1 MKKAVKIE
9 KMSWA
14 SVKFARV
21 LACVLTAGVMMSAVA
36 QDAESVAF
44 NYKMATA
51 RPGQT
56 MTLGFTTEPAGATD
70 GLVWSSSDESVVTVA
85 NGVATVPTAAQGG
98 QATITVTCAN
108 GASASLIFDAA
119 TPLPEANVTIPI
131 DYKYMNGN
139 AVAGATEDWSD
150 VVSAGL
156 FEGSFSF
163 FADNRTGFDKSYT
176 YDGTSYTAYGFT
188 NRLDVTSDT
197 DGVIPFAFDGYQSED
212 KAFDGYDCLRFS
224 SNTKEGIVDVV
235 TTNYYSKWYVLG
247 TGGGPGSGTYGLI
260 DVIVHYSDGTT
271 DSREFTVHDWVDN
284 KNDATNSVSSI
295 PQYRTGN
302 ADSSSGNGT
311 AIGQNSWD
319 DARSATVPYCGYYL
333 HAMAIDTNPEK
344 FVTEL
349 EMKLT
354 GLSDGADGNSGYFAA
369 FFASAGRT
377 GGYLMMPRTAL
388 AAPAGASKIVRTTTL
403 VGDWAAVEGATG
415 YYYELST
422 TPNFTT
428 NSVVYSGT
436 TGADVNTATFTG
448 LNPATTYYLRARA
461 IFAEEDN
468 VTRNSNISIATTASL
483 DEVDMD
489 ELDNDQIIEY
499 VFGSDAAAKLRL
511 NIWDSN
517 EFDANNEAKSLVSA
531 VVAGDITNCPSNVTA
546 NVEYTLYTAT
556 DLEGEFTQVAAQTN
570 DVDFVCDANANDQT
584 FWKGHMKVTVT
595 LKNDPTQSWTA
606 ECDSTNIVGLTRV
619 ASTNE
624 WTPVAIAYDTP
635 AWGVKNV
642 TASNVVGLADLQVG
656 DEMWTWDSQIGAYRV
671 FLVTEEAGNKFWQS
685 TELTVFRGKNGEVTN
700 SVETAAESYEMN
712 RGYGFWLKRATP
724 IAEHIHAFGQVPYAD
739 APDAVVT
746 ISAKANTL
754 IGAQHYK
761 KLQFVSGQAVPDSYR
776 NVFKDKDMDVIQVKQ
791 TDGTLLEYSYMES
804 LGGWMR
810 YEYITLK
817 GKQRLAVMDTF
828 EIPLGI
834 AFDYSNNSAS
844 DIELNWSAK

>member
-1 MKKAVKIE
+1 MKKTVKIE

-21 LACVLTAGVMMSAVA
+21 LACVLTAGIMMSAVA
-36 QDAESVAF
+36 QNATSVAF

-70 GLVWSSSDESVVTVA
+70 GLVWTSSDESVVTVA
-85 NGVATVPTAAQGG
+85 NGVATVPTTAQGG

-108 GASASLIFDAA
+108 GATASLIFDAA
-119 TPLPEANVTIPI
+119 TPLPEANISTPI
-131 DYKYMNGN
+131 DTSYLDGN
-139 AVAGATEDWSD
+139 AVAGATED
-150 VVSAGL
+150 
-156 FEGSFSF
+156 FSVF
-163 FADNRTGFDKSYT
+163 SSGFLDGFQGYFADAREVKRSYT
-176 YDGTSYTAYGFT
+176 YNNKTYTDVYGLT
-188 NRLDVTSDT
+188 NCMYIADVNTGDN
-197 DGVIPFAFDGYQSED
+197 IPFLFDGYGTDATAFDGNDCVRLYTGHTD
-212 KAFDGYDCLRFS
+212 K
-224 SNTKEGIVDVV
+224 IIDVAV
-235 TTNYYSKWYVLG
+235 TNYYSKWYVLA
-247 TGGGPGSGTYGLI
+247 TAGGPGEGNYANV
-260 DVIVHYSDGTT
+260 DVIIHYSDGTSDT
-271 DSREFTVHDWVDN
+271 GSFHVQDWVED
-284 KNDATNSVSSI
+284 KNYENSISSEG
-295 PQYRTGN
+295 QYRLSTLYTCTGTN
-302 ADSSSGNGT
+302 AKDGSEIDQNTWGAHTN
-311 AIGQNSWD
+311 AIPFRGH
-319 DARSATVPYCGYYL
+319 YM
-333 HAMAIDTNPEK
+333 HALSIDTNPEK

-349 EMKLT
+349 ELKLT
-354 GLSDGADGNSGYFAA
+354 GKNSGSDLTDLYAC

-436 TGADVNTATFTG
+436 TGADVNTATFTN

-468 VTRNSNISIATTASL
+468 VTRNSNVSIATTASL

-606 ECDSTNIVGLTRV
+606 ECDSTNVVGLTRV

-624 WTPVAIAYDTP
+624 WTPVAVAYDTP
-635 AWGVKNV
+635 AWDVKNV

-656 DEMWTWDSQIGAYRV
+656 DEMWTWDLDVGAYRIYI
-671 FLVTEEAGNKFWQS
+671 LAEEDGRKFWDS
-685 TELTVFRGKNGEVTN
+685 TELYVFRDGTN
-700 SVETAAESYEMN
+700 KTEYAAADYELA

-724 IAEHIHAFGQVPYAD
+724 IAEHIHVFGQVPYAD

-754 IGAQHYK
+754 IGAQHYQ
-761 KLQFVSGQAVPDSYR
+761 KLQFKKGQALPDSYKK
-776 NVFKDKDMDVIQVKQ
+776 VFTDKDGDVIQIKQ
-791 TDGTLLEYSYMES
+791 ASGATYEYKYRMN
-804 LGGWMR
+804 LGGWSR
-810 YEYITLK
+810 YEDDGVDLWIIK
-817 GKQRLAVMDTF
+817 NFSVPVGQ
-828 EIPLGI
+828 
-834 AFDYSNNSAS
+834 AFYYSNNGTS

>member
-36 QDAESVAF
+36 QNAESVAF

-119 TPLPEANVTIPI
+119 TPLPEANETVSI
-131 DYKYMNGN
+131 DSSYLDGN
-139 AVAGATEDWSD
+139 AVAGATEAWSD
-150 VVSAGL
+150 FVSAGM
-156 FEGSFSF
+156 FDVYQGF
-163 FADNRTGFDKSYT
+163 FADNRAGFTKTYTANNKSYT
-176 YDGTSYTAYGFT
+176 AFGFT
-188 NRLDVTSDT
+188 NRLDIVSST
-197 DGVIPFAFDGYQSED
+197 DGLIPFEFDGYGTEATAFDG
-212 KAFDGYDCLRFS
+212 KDCIRFS
-224 SNTKEGIVDVV
+224 ANNTEEKIDMTV
-235 TTNYYSKWYVLG
+235 TNYYSKWYVLA
-247 TGGGPGSGTYGLI
+247 TAGGPGTGNYANVN
-260 DVIVHYSDGTT
+260 VIVRYSDGTS
-271 DSREFTVHDWVDN
+271 DSRAFKVNDWADDT
-284 KNDATNSVSSI
+284 NDENSFSSAA
-295 PQYRTGN
+295 QYRCSNIYTDTN
-302 ADSSSGNGT
+302 TIDMNSWSSG
-311 AIGQNSWD
+311 A
-319 DARSATVPYCGYYL
+319 SATVPYCGYYL
-333 HAMAIDTNPEK
+333 HALAIDTNPSK
-344 FVTEL
+344 FVTGF
-349 EMKLT
+349 EMQLT
-354 GLSDGADGNSGYFAA
+354 GYNNTTTIDSKLFVAL
-369 FFASAGRT
+369 FASAGRT

-436 TGADVNTATFTG
+436 TGADVNTATFTN

-656 DEMWTWDSQIGAYRV
+656 DEMWTWDLDVGAYRIYI
-671 FLVTEEAGNKFWQS
+671 LAEEDGNKFWDS
-685 TELTVFRGKNGEVTN
+685 TELYVFRDGTN
-700 SVETAAESYEMN
+700 KTEYAAADYELA

-724 IAEHIHAFGQVPYAD
+724 IAEHIHVFGQVPYAD

-791 TDGTLLEYSYMES
+791 TDGTLLEYSYVES

>member
-1 MKKAVKIE
+1 MKKTVKIE

-21 LACVLTAGVMMSAVA
+21 LACVLTAGMIGMSAFA
-36 QDAESVAF
+36 QNAESVKF

-70 GLVWSSSDESVVTVA
+70 GLVWTSSDESVVTVA
-85 NGVATVPTAAQGG
+85 NGVATVPVKAAGG

-119 TPLPEANVTIPI
+119 TPLPEENVTIPI

-139 AVAGATEDWSD
+139 AVAGATEAWSD

-163 FADNRTGFDKSYT
+163 FADNRTGFNKSYT
-176 YDGTSYTAYGFT
+176 KSSTSYTAYGFT

-197 DGVIPFAFDGYQSED
+197 DGLIPFAFDGYQSED

-224 SNTKEGIVDVV
+224 SNNKEGIVDVV

-247 TGGGPGSGTYGLI
+247 TGGGPGPGTYGLI
-260 DVIVHYSDGTT
+260 DVIIHYSDGTT

-302 ADSSSGNGT
+302 VDSSSGNGT

-319 DARSATVPYCGYYL
+319 GAIDATIPYCGYYL
-333 HAMAIDTNPEK
+333 HAMSIDTNPEK

-354 GLSDGADGNSGYFAA
+354 GLSDGADANSGYFAA

-377 GGYLMMPRTAL
+377 GGYLMMPRTTL
-388 AAPAGASKIVRTTTL
+388 AAPAGATKVVRTSTL

-415 YYYELST
+415 YYYELAT
-422 TPNFTT
+422 TPNFVS
-428 NSVVYSGT
+428 NSVVYAAT
-436 TGADVNTATFTG
+436 TGADVNTETFTN
-448 LNPATTYYLRARA
+448 LNPSTTYYLRVRA
-461 IFAEEDN
+461 TFENDDG
-468 VTRNSNISIATTASL
+468 VTRNSNISIATTASM
-483 DEVDMD
+483 DEIDMG
-489 ELDNDQIIEY
+489 ELDNDEIIEY

-517 EFDANNEAKSLVSA
+517 EQDANNEALSLVSA
-531 VVAGDITNCPSNVTA
+531 VVPGDIANCPSNVTA

-556 DLEGEFTQVAAQTN
+556 DLEGEFTQVAVQTN

-584 FWKGHMKVTVT
+584 FWKGRMKVTVT

-635 AWGVKNV
+635 AWEVKNV

-656 DEMWTWDSQIGAYRV
+656 DEMWTWDFDVGAYRIYI
-671 FLVTEEAGNKFWQS
+671 LAEEDGHRFWDS
-685 TELTVFRGKNGEVTN
+685 TELYVFRDGTN
-700 SVETAAESYEMN
+700 KTEYAAADYELN
-712 RGYGFWLKRATP
+712 RGYGFWLKRSTP
-724 IAEHIHAFGQVPYAD
+724 VAEHIHVFGQVPYAD

-754 IGAQHYK
+754 IGAQHFK
-761 KLQFVSGQAVPDSYR
+761 KFQFKKGQALPEAYR
-776 NVFKDKDMDVIQVKQ
+776 EVFTNRGGDVIQIKQ
-791 TDGTLLEYSYMES
+791 ASGVTYEYQYRTS
-804 LGGWMR
+804 LGGWSR
-810 YEYITLK
+810 YEDDGEDLWIIK
-817 GKQRLAVMDTF
+817 NFSVPVGQ
-828 EIPLGI
+828 
-834 AFDYSNNSAS
+834 AFYYSNNGKSE
-844 DIELNWSAK
+844 ITLNWSAK